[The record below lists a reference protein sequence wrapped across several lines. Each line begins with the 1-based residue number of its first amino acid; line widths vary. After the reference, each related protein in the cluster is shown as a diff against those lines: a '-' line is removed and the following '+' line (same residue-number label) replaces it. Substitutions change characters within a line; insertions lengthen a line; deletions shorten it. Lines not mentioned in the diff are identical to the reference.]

1 MGHPFGIPIFGEEAL
16 GESLF
21 SRFIV
26 YEGLDWKSDIVNE
39 KARYSRIIH
48 RGGKEER
55 KIGVQICQRG
65 YQAIQGEKENAG
77 AIEIV

>member
-1 MGHPFGIPIFGEEAL
+1 
-16 GESLF
+16 
-21 SRFIV
+21 
-26 YEGLDWKSDIVNE
+26 LDWKSDIVNE
-39 KARYSRIIH
+39 KAGHGRNIY

-77 AIEIV
+77 ANEIV